1 MAEKRFNPQAG
12 LLRKQRNMRKSWGWY
27 LTLFSAS
34 TFKIKLLHF
43 KKNGQISMQRHK
55 NRSELWLFLMGAG
68 KRKYSG
74 GTLVRYYRGLWMLV
88 NESEW
93 HQFKADKRTLVL
105 EIQFGTLCEESD
117 IERI

>member
-1 MAEKRFNPQAG
+1 
-12 LLRKQRNMRKSWGWY
+12 
-27 LTLFSAS
+27 
-34 TFKIKLLHF
+34 
-43 KKNGQISMQRHK
+43 
-55 NRSELWLFLMGAG
+55 
-68 KRKYSG
+68 
-74 GTLVRYYRGLWMLV
+74 MLV